1 MANIRTFG
9 GWAAFYMAATY
20 AAMIVLFLGVLD
32 YLNIVDP
39 AQKLDLLVERQ
50 GLLTVTNLAAYVVFA
65 MALIVFVLALRDRL
79 APGDPFA
86 RIGTA
91 TGLVWAGLVMAS
103 GLVANAGLDRV
114 VALASADREAAM
126 AYWASVETISDAL
139 GGAAGEF
146 AGGTTALLLGWASI
160 RAGFARWAGWLGVA
174 VGLIGLASTWPALY
188 DLGGLFGIAQIVWF
202 AWTGI
207 ALLRSVS

>member
-1 MANIRTFG
+1 
-9 GWAAFYMAATY
+9 
-20 AAMIVLFLGVLD
+20 
-32 YLNIVDP
+32 
-39 AQKLDLLVERQ
+39 
-50 GLLTVTNLAAYVVFA
+50 
-65 MALIVFVLALRDRL
+65 
-79 APGDPFA
+79 
-86 RIGTA
+86 
-91 TGLVWAGLVMAS
+91 
-103 GLVANAGLDRV
+103 
-114 VALASADREAAM
+114 M

-160 RAGFARWAGWLGVA
+160 RAGFARWAGWLGVV

-202 AWTGI
+202 AWTGM